1 MKRDADRIQFTR
13 ALVPALAAL
22 LLCALG
28 CGSSE
33 PAVEPTPTADN
44 STMSRIAFVSKRD
57 GNWEIYVM
65 NADGSGQRNITNNPG
80 LDSYPSWSRDGS
92 RIVFASDRDGNRD
105 IYAMDPDGSNV
116 VRLTDSPGV
125 DDMPALSPDGKLIA
139 FVSDRDD
146 RPNLWVMNADGS
158 EPRNLTP
165 KQVNT
170 RWPSW
175 SPDGL
180 LIAYEHSSAIY
191 TAAEADGAQDRLVR
205 NRTDIDGHFV
215 GWPTWAPDGHRMA
228 LTIRYGLKGSP
239 PSIYT
244 MASDGEDIQ
253 PVQRKPSETTEE
265 RPGYSPDGR
274 YLVYSEYGGGS
285 EPEVYVV
292 EVETNRR
299 IRLTDNP
306 ALDAFP
312 AWEPRGFVPEYPRPA
327 GRVRA
332 SLGGFPTSFQWLR

>member
-1 MKRDADRIQFTR
+1 MKRHADRFPYPR
-13 ALVPALAAL
+13 AFVLSLATLFL
-22 LLCALG
+22 LALG
-28 CGSSE
+28 CGESA
-33 PAVEPTPTADN
+33 PAVEPTPTVDN

-65 NADGSGQRNITNNPG
+65 NADGSDQRNVTNNPG
-80 LDSYPSWSRDGS
+80 LDSHPSWSRDGS
-92 RIVFASDRDGNRD
+92 RIVFASDRDGNRN
-105 IYAMDPDGSNV
+105 IFAMAPDGSNV

-125 DDMPALSPDGKLIA
+125 DHMPALSPDGKQVA
-139 FVSDRDD
+139 FASDRDD
-146 RPNLWVMNADGS
+146 RPNLWVMNVDGS
-158 EPRNLTP
+158 EPSNLTP

-191 TAAEADGAQDRLVR
+191 TAAAADGAQDRLVR
-205 NRTDIDGHFV
+205 NRTDVDGYFV
-215 GWPTWAPDGHRMA
+215 GWPSWAPDGHRLA

-244 MASDGEDIQ
+244 MGSDGDDIQ
-253 PVQRKPSETTEE
+253 PIQRKPGEGTEE
-265 RPGYSPDGR
+265 RPTYSPDGR
-274 YLVYSEYGGGS
+274 YLAYSEYGAGA
-285 EPEVYVV
+285 EPDVYVV
-292 EVETNRR
+292 EIETNQR

-312 AWEPRGFVPEYPRPA
+312 AWEPRGFVPEYPEQPD
-327 GRVRA
+327 
-332 SLGGFPTSFQWLR
+332 Q

>member
-1 MKRDADRIQFTR
+1 VNRHADRFHHPR
-13 ALVPALAAL
+13 ALVLSLATL
-22 LLCALG
+22 FLFALG
-28 CGSSE
+28 CGSST
-33 PAVEPTPTADN
+33 PAAEPTPTVDN

-65 NADGSGQRNITNNPG
+65 NADGSDQRNITNNPG
-80 LDSYPSWSRDGS
+80 LDSYPSWSGDGS
-92 RIVFASDRDGNRD
+92 RIVFASDRDGNRN

-180 LIAYEHSSAIY
+180 LIAYEHSSAIF
-191 TAAEADGAQDRLVR
+191 TAAAADGAQDRLVR

-215 GWPTWAPDGHRMA
+215 GWPSWAPDGHSMA

-244 MASDGEDIQ
+244 MASDGEDIE
-253 PVQRKPSETTEE
+253 PIQRKPGDDTEE
-265 RPGYSPDGR
+265 RPTYSPDGR
-274 YLVYSEYGGGS
+274 YLVFSAYGGGA
-285 EPEVYVV
+285 EPDVYVV
-292 EVETNRR
+292 EIETNQRT
-299 IRLTDNP
+299 RLTGDP

-312 AWEPRGFVPEYPRPA
+312 AWEPRGFVPDYPKQP
-327 GRVRA
+327 GE
-332 SLGGFPTSFQWLR
+332 